1 MNRISGLH
9 LTDGGYKDTL
19 INAIDQTSAR
29 LLLEAMNVD
38 HIGDMHDVLEAT
50 MRARK
55 RGAEVLMVYDG
66 YSYPT
71 ALLKHGPHGVLKLKN
86 RLKDLEQAGVSL
98 HRVGKL
104 EANPFAGRH
113 HAKAVVAD
121 NTVFVGGGANLTH
134 DTFETKDF
142 MLRFESEALADTLF
156 ADLPRS
162 ARERIA
168 DDTLYTHNG
177 DELLLD
183 SGLKGSSV
191 IYDRV
196 CELAEKAEKVWL
208 VSKLAPDGKLLE
220 ILSNKESKLWY
231 NTLASAS
238 FFDSIAISIDQNRQN
253 LHNLYSSEQEI
264 HAKFC
269 VFEMPDGTYEVV
281 TGSHNFNSR
290 GVKFG
295 TQEIALQSKDQ
306 LLAKELIDFAD
317 SLSPRDNTSS

>member
-1 MNRISGLH
+1 MKRRDGLH

-19 INAIDQTSAR
+19 VDAIDQTSTR

-38 HIGDMHDVLEAT
+38 HIGDMHDILEAT
-50 MRARK
+50 MRARR
-55 RGAEVLMVYDG
+55 RGAEVLLVYDG

-71 ALLKHGPHGVLKLKN
+71 ALLKYGPRSTYELKN
-86 RLKDLEQAGVSL
+86 RLRGLEQAGASL
-98 HRVGKL
+98 HRVGRL
-104 EANPFAGRH
+104 EVNPFAGRH

-121 NTVFVGGGANLTH
+121 NTVFIGGGANLTH

-168 DDTLYTHNG
+168 DDTLYAHNG

-183 SGLKGSSV
+183 SGLKGSSI

-196 CELAEKAEKVWL
+196 CDLADKAEKVWL
-208 VSKLAPDGKLLE
+208 VSKLAPDGRLLK
-220 ILSNKESKLWY
+220 IISGKESQLWY

-253 LHNLYSSEQEI
+253 LDNLYSGEQEI

-269 VFEMPDGTYEVV
+269 VFEMQDGAYEVV
-281 TGSHNFNSR
+281 TGSHNFNTR

-295 TQEIALQSKDQ
+295 TQEIALHSKDQ
-306 LLAKELIDFAD
+306 LLAKELINFAND
-317 SLSPRDNTSS
+317 LSRER